1 MMHQNATVTQPS
13 PEDDIFDVSKV
24 LIWKVG
30 APGFEPGTFGS
41 QNRRATKLRYAPS
54 RSYEDCWRGCPLF
67 CPLYIFWVFFG
78 RVYNSHLPL
87 SKGHDRLTFCFTL

>member
-1 MMHQNATVTQPS
+1 MMHQNATAAQPAQ
-13 PEDDIFDVSKV
+13 EDEISDVSKV

-54 RSYEDCWRGCPLF
+54 KTYEDCWRGYNVFVTYDLF
-67 CPLYIFWVFFG
+67 CCNLTLY
-78 RVYNSHLPL
+78 S
-87 SKGHDRLTFCFTL
+87 